1 MWYRPVA
8 PWTAKESYWP
18 IMLKNWLIYMKKNTY
33 MNWIVKGKS
42 FELIKVKSVVLRR
55 SRLPSKTPQQLDGL
69 CYVALKDALTN
80 SPDAWKILK
89 ETQSD
94 MELIHTSQVN
104 LTNQPK
110 EHSWTEEQAVEES
123 LHPAWI
129 SYFSSLWWNH
139 DQRQREK
146 SPLVLA

>member
-1 MWYRPVA
+1 MWYIPVV

-42 FELIKVKSVVLRR
+42 YELIKVKSVVLRR
-55 SRLPSKTPQQLDGL
+55 SRLPPKTPQQLDGL

-94 MELIHTSQVN
+94 MELIHKSQVN

-110 EHSWTEEQAVEES
+110 EHSQTEKQAVEES
-123 LHPAWI
+123 LHPTWI
-129 SYFSSLWWNH
+129 SYFLSLWWNH
-139 DQRQREK
+139 DQRRREK
-146 SPLVLA
+146 ITFI